1 MAEFQ
6 YRVITPEGKE
16 KKGTME
22 GKSIEQVT
30 GVLKAQKNVILSVS
44 EASLMSRDI
53 NFSLGG
59 RVSARDYS
67 IFCRQFVSIISAG
80 VSIINALEMMRDQT
94 ENRTLKKALGEVY
107 EDVSK
112 GESMAGAMKKHSR
125 VFPSMLCNMVEAGE
139 ASGSM
144 EVAFERMAVQ
154 FEKENKLKQSVKK
167 AMIYPIVLL
176 VVMVGVLFLMMIWV
190 IPNFMG
196 MFAELD
202 TELPPITQAV
212 VNMSDFVIAKWW
224 LILLVVAAAIALFKA
239 YAASPSGKFVLGGIA
254 LKIPVFGKLQ
264 TKSECARLGRTLCTL
279 LGAGVPMMDAIEI
292 TGRSMENVHYKKAMM
307 DAKDQVMR
315 GMALSRPLK
324 TCGLFPPM
332 VVHMVSIG
340 EETGNI
346 ETMLENVANYY
357 EDDVQVA
364 TEQVMALM
372 EPMIIVVMALVV
384 SVLIMAIMQPMLTL
398 YESIG

>member
-22 GKSIEQVT
+22 GKSVEQVT

-59 RVSARDYS
+59 MVSARDYS
-67 IFCRQFVSIISAG
+67 IFCRQFVSIIRAG

-384 SVLIMAIMQPMLTL
+384 GVLIMAIMQPMLTL

>member
-6 YRVITPEGKE
+6 YRVITSEGKE

-22 GKSIEQVT
+22 GKSVEQVT

-44 EASLMSRDI
+44 EASLMNRDI

-384 SVLIMAIMQPMLTL
+384 GVLIMAIMQPMLTL

>member
-6 YRVITPEGKE
+6 YRVITSEGKE

-22 GKSIEQVT
+22 GKSVEQVT

-384 SVLIMAIMQPMLTL
+384 GVLIMAIMQPMLTL